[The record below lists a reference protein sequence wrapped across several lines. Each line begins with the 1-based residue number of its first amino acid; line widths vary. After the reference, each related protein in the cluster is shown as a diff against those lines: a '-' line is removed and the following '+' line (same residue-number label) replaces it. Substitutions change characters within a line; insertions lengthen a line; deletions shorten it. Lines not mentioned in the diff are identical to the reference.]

1 MPPSADARC
10 TYLADWVGTKLRWEL
25 TADRT
30 QVKSLQDVAA
40 GCGQQHVQYEHA
52 QD

>member
-10 TYLADWVGTKLRWEL
+10 IYLAAWVGTKLRWEL
-25 TADRT
+25 SADRT
-30 QVKSLQDVAA
+30 EVKTLHDLAA
-40 GCGQQHVQYEHA
+40 GCGQQYVQYEHP